1 MSRKVTGDQNI
12 ESHIKNAVVQLRAS
26 KGSAEEADAL
36 WQPPVDKAKGDEW
49 YLEGTSS
56 YTGKRS
62 GKSNRSMQRFMRSEF
77 WRFAVTAAAAVLVIA
92 ALSYYQFLVRV
103 DTSVF
108 FDVNPSFTLSVNRLN
123 RVVFVDSDND
133 DAKAILAGADL
144 TGKELE
150 DAVETLFDVMK
161 EQGYFDEEEKTVL
174 VSVDC
179 SSRERLAKITEDLTE
194 EINEYLTQNTGGGS
208 VFGQTVHVD
217 EETRK
222 FARSHRISPGKAAL
236 VLKIAEEHP
245 EQDTEKMAS
254 LTMNELVSYLHSQN
268 IDLRDSLD
276 YRGADLDQR
285 WKQEEEERGEKAGQE
300 TMQETGQE
308 SGQSGQESGQRD
320 QDSGQSDQGSDQ
332 ETGRES
338 GQSEERSGDSG
349 AGQTAQMQEGN
360 IRLEDA
366 GSNGEGLENRE
377 DAASGGGEGLDPEQP
392 QGEGSQNEEG
402 DAIQG
407 AGNGSTQMTKENP
420 GLLSPGQETPSEQ

>member
-1 MSRKVTGDQNI
+1 
-12 ESHIKNAVVQLRAS
+12 
-26 KGSAEEADAL
+26 
-36 WQPPVDKAKGDEW
+36 
-49 YLEGTSS
+49 
-56 YTGKRS
+56 
-62 GKSNRSMQRFMRSEF
+62 MRSEF

-133 DAKAILAGADL
+133 DAKAVLAGEDL
-144 TGKELE
+144 KGEKLE

-161 EQGYFDEEEKTVL
+161 EQGYFEEEEKTVL

-179 SSRERLAKITEDLTE
+179 NSRERLAKITEDLTE

-276 YRGADLDQR
+276 YRG
-285 WKQEEEERGEKAGQE
+285 
-300 TMQETGQE
+300 
-308 SGQSGQESGQRD
+308 
-320 QDSGQSDQGSDQ
+320 
-332 ETGRES
+332 
-338 GQSEERSGDSG
+338 
-349 AGQTAQMQEGN
+349 
-360 IRLEDA
+360 
-366 GSNGEGLENRE
+366 
-377 DAASGGGEGLDPEQP
+377 LDPEQP